1 MASCRGREPLPEMVA
16 EVNNEYI
23 TTDEFVHHFR
33 MRGGLEL
40 QGSSRDRLKKMIIAE
55 LVDRKLL
62 LQEAREQRIR
72 PQRTD
77 VRADFAEKGRK
88 AWGEREKEQFMQSE
102 DDIYEQ
108 RIIELVLRANLVVP
122 GVRSGEI
129 DEYIKRHPDEFI
141 RPPQARMCWVV
152 VNSASK
158 VKKTGLQLRDGVSID
173 EVAKDLSDEP
183 VSVRGKWAWRDEAQ
197 MPDDV
202 WEAVN
207 RAPIEKSVGP
217 VPTDFGTFFFRV
229 EDRRK
234 QSRMA
239 REESRDLARNRIKSM
254 KKKEAMENYLAS
266 LHTSAKIRVDFR
278 ALGRL

>member
-1 MASCRGREPLPEMVA
+1 VASCRGREPLPEMVA